1 MATAAEMVEISW
13 ALPGNADF
21 RRNCARVAVRY
32 LGGDETLIDEI
43 RTNQSAQECLAQT
56 APGHPARVFGVAVE
70 EVTQKRT
77 HLTIA
82 ELDEQI
88 KASKRRCIEDGLQSL
103 ERCGLPI
110 DDRDKMRAK
119 DCINTITFGQVDTNT
134 NDPEICV
141 REVLNERGVRNS
153 TMDSR
158 VGKIAKQ
165 LYLQDHPEYVFPKKT
180 IQVNGQLL
188 PANVW
193 CASQRAYVERAL
205 DNMLTQKPT
214 QKQRQTS
221 VVSFVQAQI

>member
-1 MATAAEMVEISW
+1 M
-13 ALPGNADF
+13 
-21 RRNCARVAVRY
+21 
-32 LGGDETLIDEI
+32 
-43 RTNQSAQECLAQT
+43 
-56 APGHPARVFGVAVE
+56 
-70 EVTQKRT
+70 
-77 HLTIA
+77 
-82 ELDEQI
+82 
-88 KASKRRCIEDGLQSL
+88 QSL

-110 DDRDKMRAK
+110 DGHDKMRSN

-141 REVLNERGVRNS
+141 REVLSERGIRNS

-193 CASQRAYVERAL
+193 YASQRAYVERAL
-205 DNMLTQKPT
+205 DNMLIQKPT
-214 QKQRQTS
+214 QKQS
-221 VVSFVQAQI
+221 ALDVSALYRVK

>member
-1 MATAAEMVEISW
+1 MGPAWEHRFPPQLRSDRRTI
-13 ALPGNADF
+13 LGRRRDAD
-21 RRNCARVAVRY
+21 RRDPNEPKRPRVPSPDGAWSPRTC
-32 LGGDETLIDEI
+32 LWGGRGTS
-43 RTNQSAQECLAQT
+43 NSKQ
-56 APGHPARVFGVAVE
+56 
-70 EVTQKRT
+70 T
-77 HLTIA
+77 HLDIA
-82 ELDEQI
+82 ELDERI

-119 DCINTITFGQVDTNT
+119 DCINSITFGQVDANT

-158 VGKIAKQ
+158 VGKVAKQ
-165 LYLQDHPEYVFPKKT
+165 LYLNDHPEYVFPKKT
-180 IQVNGQLL
+180 IQVNGQML

-193 CASQRAYVERAL
+193 YASQRAYVERAL

-214 QKQRQTS
+214 QKQS
-221 VVSFVQAQI
+221 VLDVSALHRVK